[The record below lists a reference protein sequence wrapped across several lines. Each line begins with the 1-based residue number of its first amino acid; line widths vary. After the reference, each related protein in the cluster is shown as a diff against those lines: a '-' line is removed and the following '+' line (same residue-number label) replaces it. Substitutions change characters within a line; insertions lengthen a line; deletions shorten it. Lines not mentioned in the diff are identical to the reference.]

1 MEMTDSIRRLL
12 KLNRP
17 SQPSMN
23 MNTLTH
29 WNPFREME
37 ALQSR
42 VLRALHP
49 TSNATNAETRGLS
62 DWTPVVD
69 ITEDDNEYL
78 IQAEL
83 PEVPREQVQISV
95 ENGQL
100 TFTGSRSFEEETKN
114 RKYHRV
120 ERAYGSFSR
129 SFTLPDDADA
139 ERIHAE
145 YKDGMLKIH
154 MPKSEQARPRRI
166 EVKVD

>member
-1 MEMTDSIRRLL
+1 
-12 KLNRP
+12 
-17 SQPSMN
+17 MN
-23 MNTLTH
+23 NLTH

-37 ALQSR
+37 ELQSR
-42 VLRALHP
+42 VLRALQP
-49 TSNATNAETRGLS
+49 TSNAPNGESRALA

-69 ITEDDNEYL
+69 ISEDDNEYL

-83 PEVPREQVQISV
+83 PEVPRDQVDISI

-100 TFTGSRSFEEETKN
+100 TFTGSRAFEKESEN

-129 SFTLPDDADA
+129 TFSLPDDADS

-154 MPKSEQARPRRI
+154 MPKSENARPRRI
-166 EVKVD
+166 QVNVE

>member
-1 MEMTDSIRRLL
+1 
-12 KLNRP
+12 
-17 SQPSMN
+17 
-23 MNTLTH
+23 MNTLTQ

-49 TSNATNAETRGLS
+49 TSTAANGESRALA

-69 ITEDDNEYL
+69 ISEDDTEYV
-78 IQAEL
+78 IHAEL
-83 PEVPREQVQISV
+83 AQVPREQVQISV
-95 ENGQL
+95 ESGQL
-100 TFTGSRSFEEETKN
+100 TFTGSRSFEDESKE

-129 SFTLPDDADA
+129 AFALPDDVDA
-139 ERIHAE
+139 ERIHAS
-145 YKDGMLKIH
+145 YKDGMLHIH
-154 MPKSEQARPRRI
+154 MPKSEHARPRRI

>member
-1 MEMTDSIRRLL
+1 
-12 KLNRP
+12 
-17 SQPSMN
+17 MN
-23 MNTLTH
+23 NLTH

-49 TSNATNAETRGLS
+49 TSNTSNVESRALTE
-62 DWTPVVD
+62 WTPVVD
-69 ITEDDNEYL
+69 ISEDDNEYL

-83 PEVPREQVQISV
+83 PEVPREQVDISI
-95 ENGQL
+95 ESGQL
-100 TFTGSRSFEEETKN
+100 TFTGSRSFEKESEN
-114 RKYHRV
+114 RKFHRV

-129 SFTLPDDADA
+129 TFSLPDDADA

-154 MPKSEQARPRRI
+154 MPKSEHARPRRI
-166 EVKVD
+166 EVKVE

>member
-1 MEMTDSIRRLL
+1 
-12 KLNRP
+12 
-17 SQPSMN
+17 

-49 TSNATNAETRGLS
+49 TSNVANGETRGLS
-62 DWTPVVD
+62 EWTPVVD

-83 PEVPREQVQISV
+83 PEVPREQVNICV

-129 SFTLPDDADA
+129 TFSLPDDADPD
-139 ERIHAE
+139 RIHAE
-145 YKDGMLKIH
+145 YKEGMLKIH
-154 MPKSEQARPRRI
+154 MPKSEHARPRRI

>member
-1 MEMTDSIRRLL
+1 
-12 KLNRP
+12 
-17 SQPSMN
+17 MN
-23 MNTLTH
+23 NLTH

-37 ALQSR
+37 ELQSR

-49 TSNATNAETRGLS
+49 TPNLRNGESRGLA

-69 ITEDDNEYL
+69 ISEDDDEYL

-83 PEVPREQVQISV
+83 PEVPREKVDISI

-100 TFTGSRSFEEETKN
+100 TFTGTRSFEKESEN

-120 ERAYGSFSR
+120 ERAYGTFTRTFS
-129 SFTLPDDADA
+129 LPDDADA
-139 ERIHAE
+139 DRIHAE

-154 MPKSEQARPRRI
+154 MPKSEHARPRRI
-166 EVKVD
+166 EVKVE

>member
-1 MEMTDSIRRLL
+1 
-12 KLNRP
+12 
-17 SQPSMN
+17 
-23 MNTLTH
+23 MNTLTQ

-49 TSNATNAETRGLS
+49 SSNASGGETRGLT

-69 ITEDDNEYL
+69 ISEDDNEYL
-78 IQAEL
+78 VHAEI
-83 PEVPREQVQISV
+83 PEIPRDQVNINV

-100 TFTGSRSFEEETKN
+100 TFTGSRSFEEESKD

-129 SFTLPDDADA
+129 TFSLPDDVDV

-154 MPKSEQARPRRI
+154 MPKSENARPRRI

>member
-1 MEMTDSIRRLL
+1 
-12 KLNRP
+12 
-17 SQPSMN
+17 
-23 MNTLTH
+23 MNTLTQ

-49 TSNATNAETRGLS
+49 ASTSGNGDARGLAE
-62 DWTPVVD
+62 WTPVVD
-69 ITEDDNEYL
+69 ITEDDTEYL
-78 IQAEL
+78 IQAEI
-83 PEVPREQVQISV
+83 PEVPRDQVQINV

-100 TFTGSRSFEEETKN
+100 TFTGSRSFEDETKE

-129 SFTLPDDADA
+129 MFALPDDVDA

-145 YKDGMLKIH
+145 YKDGMLLIH
-154 MPKSEQARPRRI
+154 MPKSEHARPRRI

>member
-1 MEMTDSIRRLL
+1 
-12 KLNRP
+12 
-17 SQPSMN
+17 

-49 TSNATNAETRGLS
+49 TSNVANGEARGLT

-69 ITEDDNEYL
+69 ISEDESEYL
-78 IQAEL
+78 IHAEL
-83 PEVPREQVQISV
+83 PAVPREQVNITV

-100 TFTGSRSFEEETKN
+100 TFTGSRALEEETDT

-129 SFTLPDDADA
+129 TFSLPDDADPD
-139 ERIHAE
+139 RIHAE
-145 YKDGMLKIH
+145 YKDGVLRVHI
-154 MPKSEQARPRRI
+154 PKSETARPRKI